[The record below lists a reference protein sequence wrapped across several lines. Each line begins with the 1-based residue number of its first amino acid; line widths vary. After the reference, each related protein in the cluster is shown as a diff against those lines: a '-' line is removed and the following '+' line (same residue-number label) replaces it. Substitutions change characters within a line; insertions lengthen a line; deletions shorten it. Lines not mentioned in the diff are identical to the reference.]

1 MKRFFLITVLFL
13 IAGAT
18 YVLWPTSTG
27 SISPVTNTP
36 EIISPAPLPLAKTIT
51 VNGQT
56 MAYAFTIPHPS
67 RVTLL
72 PNFSK
77 PKTSQEIIKENNC
90 TSGIN
95 GGFYDTENRPLGLF
109 VNNFQTL
116 RDPIK
121 SKLLNGYLG
130 IGATN
135 NVFMGDELL
144 DTHNR
149 VVLQTGPLLMVNGQ
163 PVVLA
168 ITNDEPARRM
178 VAAVDRDNYI
188 VFMALYEPASVF
200 DGPLL
205 EELPMFVAAVDREE
219 SLNVIDAVNLDGGS
233 ASAFYSPETTLSEL
247 TPIGSFFCVK

>member
-1 MKRFFLITVLFL
+1 M
-13 IAGAT
+13 
-18 YVLWPTSTG
+18 
-27 SISPVTNTP
+27 
-36 EIISPAPLPLAKTIT
+36 
-51 VNGQT
+51 
-56 MAYAFTIPHPS
+56 
-67 RVTLL
+67 
-72 PNFSK
+72 
-77 PKTSQEIIKENNC
+77 IKENNC

-130 IGATN
+130 IGATDS
-135 NVFMGDELL
+135 VFMGDELL

-188 VFMALYEPASVF
+188 VFMALYEPTSVF

-205 EELPMFVAAVDREE
+205 EDLPTLVAAVDKEE

-233 ASAFYSPETTLSEL
+233 ASAFYGPERTLREL
-247 TPIGSFFCVK
+247 TPVGSFFCVK